1 MPKTLAFD
9 VYGTLIDTAG
19 VVRELTGMMGDLAP
33 AFSQRWRDKQLEYSF
48 RRGLMGE
55 YRDFSVCTRDALEY
69 VSAELSA
76 PLTEE
81 QVSHLMA
88 SYRRLPAFGDALG
101 ALPRLGSLG
110 HKIYAFSNGL
120 AQDVDAL
127 LRYAGIDHFFL
138 DIVSADEIRT
148 FKPDPAIYRHF
159 SRRSDTPVEHCWLI
173 SSNPFDVL
181 GASAVGFNTAW
192 VRRNPSVPFDPWGV
206 EPDQI
211 SASLTELEHAAGL
224 HQL

>member
-19 VVRELTGMMGDLAP
+19 VVRELNGMVGDLAP
-33 AFSQRWRDKQLEYSF
+33 AFSQRWRYKQLEYSF
-48 RRGLMGE
+48 RRGLMGQ

-69 VSAELSA
+69 VSRELSA
-76 PLTEE
+76 PLTQN
-81 QVSHLMA
+81 QVTTLMA
-88 SYRRLPAFGDALG
+88 SYRRLPAFDDAHT
-101 ALPRLGSLG
+101 ALPRLQAMG

-120 AQDVDAL
+120 AGDVDAL
-127 LRYAGIDHFFL
+127 LRYAGIEHLFL
-138 DIVSADEIRT
+138 DIVSADEIGT

-159 SRRSDTPVEHCWLI
+159 SKRSKTPAPQCWLI

-181 GASAVGFNTAW
+181 GAAAVGFKTAW
-192 VRRNPSVPFDPWGV
+192 IQRDPSVPFDPWGV

-211 SASLTELEHAAGL
+211 STSLTDLEHAAGL
-224 HQL
+224 HQ

>member
-1 MPKTLAFD
+1 MPYTLAFD
-9 VYGTLIDTAG
+9 VYGTLIDTSG
-19 VVRELTGMMGDLAP
+19 VVRELSGMVGELAP

-69 VSAELSA
+69 VSRELSA
-76 PLTEE
+76 PLTQE

-88 SYRRLPAFGDALG
+88 AYRQLPAFDDARLALPKLQALG
-101 ALPRLGSLG
+101 HRM
-110 HKIYAFSNGL
+110 YAFSNGL
-120 AQDVDAL
+120 AEDVDAL
-127 LRYAGIDHFFL
+127 LRYAGIDHLFL

-159 SRRSDTPVEHCWLI
+159 SKRSDTRTQDCWLI
-173 SSNPFDVL
+173 SGNPFDLL
-181 GASAVGFNTAW
+181 GAAAVGFKTAW
-192 VRRNPSVPFDPWGV
+192 IRRNPLLPFDPWGV

-211 SASLTELEHAAGL
+211 SGSLAELEHVAGL
-224 HQL
+224 HQ

>member
-1 MPKTLAFD
+1 MPQTLAFD

-19 VVRELTGMMGDLAP
+19 VVRELNGMVGELAP
-33 AFSQRWRDKQLEYSF
+33 AFSQRWRNKQLEYSF

-69 VSAELSA
+69 VSRELSA
-76 PLTEE
+76 PLTPN

-88 SYRRLPAFGDALG
+88 CYRRLPAFDDVHA
-101 ALPRLGSLG
+101 ALPGLQALG

-120 AQDVDAL
+120 AEDVDAL
-127 LRYAGIDHFFL
+127 LRYAGIEHFFL
-138 DIVSADEIRT
+138 DIVSANEIGT

-159 SRRSDTPVEHCWLI
+159 SARSKTPASECWLI

-181 GASAVGFNTAW
+181 GAAAVGFNTAW
-192 VRRNPSVPFDPWGV
+192 IQRDPTVPFDPWGV
-206 EPDQI
+206 DPDQI
-211 SASLTELEHAAGL
+211 STSLTDLAHAAGL
-224 HQL
+224 HQ

>member
-1 MPKTLAFD
+1 MPQTLAFD

-19 VVRELTGMMGDLAP
+19 VVRELTGLVGDLAP

-48 RRGLMGE
+48 RRGLMGD
-55 YRDFSVCTRDALEY
+55 YKDFSVCTREALEY
-69 VSAELSA
+69 VSRETSS
-76 PLTEE
+76 PLTPE
-81 QVSHLMA
+81 QVTHLMA
-88 SYRRLPAFGDALG
+88 CYRRLPAFDDARE
-101 ALPRLGSLG
+101 ALPKLQAMG
-110 HKIYAFSNGL
+110 HRIYAFSNGL

-159 SRRSDTPVEHCWLI
+159 ITRSQTPVQQCWLI

-181 GASAVGFNTAW
+181 GAAAVGFNTAW
-192 VRRNPSVPFDPWGV
+192 VRRNPALPFDPWGI

-224 HQL
+224 H